1 MNKKYLLGFTVAEVM
16 IAMAIVGVIAAIT
29 VPTIMANYQRQ
40 TLTTQFQ
47 KNYVDLEQ
55 NLTFLQAENYAKTN
69 MYSSILNKKDGK
81 DIADTSGKFLKEYYQ
96 VQKDCETTAQP
107 CFASA
112 YWNISS
118 GTSANFTC
126 NDGYTITTKSGT
138 AICMIPAS
146 IATDEETETETKNP
160 AKVFI
165 DVNGAEDPNIAGRDL
180 FTFNIYEDYSI
191 NEIDPALSDEEKQ
204 NAKTQLMAGCTTS
217 NNGEG
222 CFTRLLENDWKM
234 NY

>member
-1 MNKKYLLGFTVAEVM
+1 MDKKFFSGFTLAEVM
-16 IAMAIVGVIAAIT
+16 IAMAIIGVIAAVT
-29 VPTIMANYQRQ
+29 VPAVMANYQRQ
-40 TLTTQFQ
+40 TLTTQIQ
-47 KNYVDLEQ
+47 KNYAELEQ
-55 NLTFLQAENYAKTN
+55 TLTLLQAENYAKTN

-112 YWNISS
+112 YGNISS
-118 GTSANFTC
+118 NASANFTC
-126 NDGYTITTKSGT
+126 NDGYSITTKSGT
-138 AICMIPAS
+138 AICIIPAS
-146 IATDEETETETKNP
+146 IDTDEETETETKNP

-165 DVNGAEDPNIAGRDL
+165 DVNGVEDPNIAGRDL
-180 FTFNIYEDYSI
+180 FTFNIYGDYSI
-191 NEIDPALSDEEKQ
+191 DEVDPALSDEEKQ
-204 NAKTQLMAGCTTS
+204 TAKTQLMAKCTTS

>member
-107 CFASA
+107 CFASQYA
-112 YWNISS
+112 SINSPSTDVAFELCNSDS
-118 GTSANFTC
+118 GGVTVQLKDN
-126 NDGYTITTKSGT
+126 T
-138 AICMIPAS
+138 AICIIPAMGS
-146 IATDEETETETKNP
+146 REIEANPVLGIPAHTTPDFPAT
-160 AKVFI
+160 VYM
-165 DVNGAEDPNIAGRDL
+165 DVNGSEPPNIGGRDM
-180 FTFNIYEDYSI
+180 FTFQ
-191 NEIDPALSDEEKQ
+191 IDNFRIVDNTAETNCITSSVG
-204 NAKTQLMAGCTTS
+204 AGCL
-217 NNGEG
+217 NHIIAD
-222 CFTRLLENDWKM
+222 RWKVR
-234 NY
+234 Y